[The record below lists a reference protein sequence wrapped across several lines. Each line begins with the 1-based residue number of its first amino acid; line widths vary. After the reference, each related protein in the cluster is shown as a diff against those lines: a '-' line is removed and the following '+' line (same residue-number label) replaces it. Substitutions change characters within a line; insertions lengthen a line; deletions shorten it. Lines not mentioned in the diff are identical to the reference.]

1 MSEVVYMFAMSLD
14 GFIAND
20 DGSFD
25 WLEQFPPDDGFG
37 FDEFM
42 AGITG
47 IIMGRETYDVICSI
61 PEWPYGPMPVVVA
74 THQKFDDLPANT
86 VAMAGNPHE
95 LIAQLRALGATGR
108 IWLMGGG
115 DLARQ
120 FLDAGLLDI
129 IDIGT
134 IPVILGSGKP
144 AFKNS
149 SRHWLDLQ
157 SANALHNGAVRSIY
171 RVKR

>member
-47 IIMGRETYDVICSI
+47 IVMGRETYDVICSI

-95 LIAQLRALGATGR
+95 LISQLKALGATGR
-108 IWLMGGG
+108 IWLMG
-115 DLARQ
+115 
-120 FLDAGLLDI
+120 
-129 IDIGT
+129 

>member
-1 MSEVVYMFAMSLD
+1 MSDVVYMFAMSLD

-37 FDEFM
+37 FNEFI

-47 IIMGRETYDVICSI
+47 IVMGRETYDVVRSV
-61 PEWPYGPMPVVVA
+61 PEWPYGSLPVVVA
-74 THQKFDDLPANT
+74 THQDLGDLAANT
-86 VAMAGNPHE
+86 AAMAGNPRE
-95 LIAQLRALGATGR
+95 LVAKLKALGANGR

-120 FLDAGLLDI
+120 FLDTGLLDI

-157 SANALHNGAVRSIY
+157 SAKALHNGAVRSIY